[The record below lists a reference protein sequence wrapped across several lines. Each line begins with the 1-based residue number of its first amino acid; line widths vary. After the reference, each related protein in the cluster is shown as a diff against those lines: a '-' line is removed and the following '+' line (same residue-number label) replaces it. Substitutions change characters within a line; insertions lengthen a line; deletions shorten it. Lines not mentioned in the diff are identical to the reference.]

1 MLVSPAADGVLPY
14 DASQPEQTTRKTLKV
29 NGRPGLLP
37 SRPLSTTP
45 TPGRNPL
52 IKFLSTLLWPS
63 ARLPAISA
71 LQGTE
76 ACIWEDSL
84 VLQPGLA
91 LQRDGECPP
100 PLDRVQCTYAASSW
114 KPMNGRCAPV
124 HVPTA
129 RIDPAKLDTRRSRRE
144 YRGWGSGFTTC
155 VGIYYQ
161 RSRVL
166 RPKSPSLK
174 PRRIRPDC
182 KIKVRNE
189 KGNERRSG
197 FRQALTDY
205 SDFRDV
211 VASDLVNIIGPQLLN
226 EALSR
231 AAVERGGRLG

>member
-1 MLVSPAADGVLPY
+1 MGDVH
-14 DASQPEQTTRKTLKV
+14 R
-29 NGRPGLLP
+29 
-37 SRPLSTTP
+37 ST
-45 TPGRNPL
+45 
-52 IKFLSTLLWPS
+52 
-63 ARLPAISA
+63 
-71 LQGTE
+71 
-76 ACIWEDSL
+76 
-84 VLQPGLA
+84 
-91 LQRDGECPP
+91 CPP
-100 PLDRVQCTYAASSW
+100 LASIQQSSTRDAQEESTEGGVRGS
-114 KPMNGRCAPV
+114 P
-124 HVPTA
+124 HVWA
-129 RIDPAKLDTRRSRRE
+129 
-144 YRGWGSGFTTC
+144 FT
-155 VGIYYQ
+155 IK

-211 VASDLVNIIGPQLLN
+211 VASDLVNITGPQLLN

>member
-1 MLVSPAADGVLPY
+1 MLPY

-129 RIDPAKLDTRRSRRE
+129 RIDPAKLDTRRSRKE
-144 YRGWGSGFTTC
+144 ESTEGGVRGSPHVWAFTINDPGCC
-155 VGIYYQ
+155 VQ
-161 RSRVL
+161 NLPASSRGESV
-166 RPKSPSLK
+166 PTAKS
-174 PRRIRPDC
+174 
-182 KIKVRNE
+182 
-189 KGNERRSG
+189 RSG
-197 FRQALTDY
+197 MRKET
-205 SDFRDV
+205 S
-211 VASDLVNIIGPQLLN
+211 G
-226 EALSR
+226 EAVS
-231 AAVERGGRLG
+231 GKP